1 MRYSNNN
8 LTLLW
13 RIAVIIFLSIL
24 FTFKSYAQTPNEAKR
39 WRADLTRASHAQ
51 WGLDAPI
58 AAFAAQIHQESRWQA
73 NAMSHVGAI
82 GMAQFMPDTAAWWC
96 ELNGLSKQDCQP
108 TNPVW
113 AIRAL
118 VGYDRWLFER
128 VKGADL
134 RSRHAFMLSAYN
146 GGLRWV
152 QRDQKLASSKGLDP
166 LVWFDSVALVN
177 AGRSAANWQENRVYP
192 KRILIELQPL
202 YATWGPNV

>member
-1 MRYSNNN
+1 MKFIVS
-8 LTLLW
+8 
-13 RIAVIIFLSIL
+13 IFLMVFLAASS
-24 FTFKSYAQTPNEAKR
+24 FAQIPSNANR
-39 WRADLTRASHAQ
+39 WRSDLTRAAHAQ

-58 AAFAAQIHQESRWQA
+58 AALAAQLHQESRWQA

-82 GMAQFMPDTAAWWC
+82 GMAQFMPATATWWC
-96 ELNGLSKQDCQP
+96 ELNGLSKQECQP

-134 RSRHAFMLSAYN
+134 RSQHAFMLSAYN
-146 GGLRWV
+146 GGLGWV

-166 LVWFDSVALVN
+166 LVWFDSVELVN
-177 AGRSAANWQENRVYP
+177 AGRSAANWKENRVYP